1 MKRVIRKSLVS
12 GKTISTELFDD
23 DKAAERYAK
32 RQQELK
38 GEKMKQEWIVE
49 IVGKTSIN

>member
-1 MKRVIRKSLVS
+1 MKKVIRKSLVS

-32 RQQELK
+32 TQQELK
-38 GEKMKQEWIVE
+38 GDKMKQDWTV
-49 IVGKTSIN
+49 N